1 MYIHIHALGDGHRD
15 EGKLSTRDLCVTAG
29 AEEEFS

>member
-1 MYIHIHALGDGHRD
+1 MYIHIRALGDSHGD
-15 EGKLSTRDLCVTAG
+15 EGKLSIWDLGVAVG